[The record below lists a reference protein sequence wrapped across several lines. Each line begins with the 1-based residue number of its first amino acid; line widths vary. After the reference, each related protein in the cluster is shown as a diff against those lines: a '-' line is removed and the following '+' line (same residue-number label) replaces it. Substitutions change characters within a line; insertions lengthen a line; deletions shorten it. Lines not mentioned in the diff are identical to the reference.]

1 MSVVASLCPLNNVF
15 KRVWIQNAH
24 SNKPYVYTKSF
35 LTLLQLLTIFDIF
48 FLGAVSSNMNS
59 FVEYLFR
66 YNMDM

>member
-48 FLGAVSSNMNS
+48 FLDAVSS